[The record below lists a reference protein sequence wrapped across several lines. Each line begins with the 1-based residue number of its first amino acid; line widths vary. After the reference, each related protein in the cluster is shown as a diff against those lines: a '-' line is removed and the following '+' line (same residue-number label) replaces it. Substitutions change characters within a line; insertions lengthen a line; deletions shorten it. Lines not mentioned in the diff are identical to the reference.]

1 MAKKRKDIY
10 MKRLKSLHLTGK
22 DKEIKQKIKRFD
34 ETGRGF
40 SIRFLREDFN
50 IVVNTG
56 GYFLRELGEFKEINI
71 NSSKSPKINNMIK
84 LTKRKGGYVYYSSIT
99 KGKYAFVIPEYSI
112 IARLA
117 EGRESHI
124 KKEYEA
130 CYKVVIL

>member
-1 MAKKRKDIY
+1 MEFMYYRLLLWKLKLCKEEKNYGKEKKRHIY
-10 MKRLKSLHLTGK
+10 
-22 DKEIKQKIKRFD
+22 EKIKKF
-34 ETGRGF
+34 TP
-40 SIRFLREDFN
+40 
-50 IVVNTG
+50 
-56 GYFLRELGEFKEINI
+56 YYI

>member
-1 MAKKRKDIY
+1 
-10 MKRLKSLHLTGK
+10 
-22 DKEIKQKIKRFD
+22 
-34 ETGRGF
+34 
-40 SIRFLREDFN
+40 
-50 IVVNTG
+50 
-56 GYFLRELGEFKEINI
+56 
-71 NSSKSPKINNMIK
+71 MIK